1 MALRLSMGAG
11 AFVLSA
17 AAVVGCS
24 KPTTAT
30 TSSGEAVGAS
40 GYVTEA
46 PTSTKDPDV
55 TSTEVTHKF
64 TGNIADA
71 NAGRILFMT
80 HNCVGCH
87 GGLAGGGMGPSLRD
101 TVWKFGGSEQELFA
115 SIHDG
120 RPNGM
125 PAWGKSTSLVGEQQD
140 TLSDHEIQQII
151 AYIHSMRTSDEP
163 TFFFWNQQPGAPAPT
178 AAATRSPGSSGQKSG

>member
-11 AFVLSA
+11 VLVLSA
-17 AAVVGCS
+17 AAVAGCS

-30 TSSGEAVGAS
+30 TSLGEAVGSS
-40 GYVTEA
+40 GYVTET
-46 PTSTKDPDV
+46 PTSNKDPDV

-87 GGLAGGGMGPSLRD
+87 GGLAGGAMGPIR
-101 TVWKFGGSEQELFA
+101 TVWKYGGSDQELFA
-115 SIHDG
+115 FIHDG

-125 PAWGKSTSLVGEQQD
+125 PAWGKTTSLVGEQQD

-178 AAATRSPGSSGQKSG
+178 TATTTGSSGQKSG